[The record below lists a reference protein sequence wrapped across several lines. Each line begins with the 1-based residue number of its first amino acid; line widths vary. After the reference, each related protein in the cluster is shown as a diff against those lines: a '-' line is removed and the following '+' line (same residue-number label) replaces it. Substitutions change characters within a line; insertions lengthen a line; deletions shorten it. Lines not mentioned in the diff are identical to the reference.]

1 MIMKLNSN
9 NIETV
14 KGQLENVAKLLGA
27 YFDDFF
33 SCIEEGDEDIVF
45 CIDCAECTFDIDEF
59 LLYMKDFAHFS
70 YDDFSARCGLYS
82 QYNIWIEGYFDGID
96 AKYFCDKFQTDGLK
110 IRLVEKP
117 ILLGLRNIKENIY
130 DSDCWSPFAEY
141 VALEFEYDNEQCK
154 LSICEEKNLVQRVLF
169 YLNSKYSKTF
179 ILLKLPDHNPIDDY
193 CDDDLDAE
201 DVINDNN
208 VIDIKCLPQFSPMLQ
223 MYINAKEV
231 KDPSLRFLMF
241 YKILEYISPFVAKK
255 NIYERLNQRL
265 DRMSVC
271 ERDSEYLDSLIE
283 LTRAYDNSMKDGELA
298 KIVLDECADLVELQ
312 TLIPQS
318 IKKRMMSDSNFGKN
332 VKWDYENIKRCEDK
346 MKITLANY
354 LYSTRN
360 SIVHAKSNYN
370 PTGFE
375 CQTQDISQFD
385 EMLQSLCYTI
395 VYWKDRH

>member
-1 MIMKLNSN
+1 MKLNSN

-59 LLYMKDFAHFS
+59 LLYIKDFAHFS

-96 AKYFCDKFQTDGLK
+96 AKYFFDKFQTDGLK

-141 VALEFEYDNEQCK
+141 VALEFVYDNEQCK

-312 TLIPQS
+312 TLIPLS

-332 VKWDYENIKRCEDK
+332 VKWNYENIKRCEDK
-346 MKITLANY
+346 MKITLANF

-375 CQTQDISQFD
+375 CQAQDISQFD